1 MTSNINIDFNQVG
14 KVVCVGRNYAA
25 HAQELNNPIP
35 SEPLLF
41 IKPNSTLVEMDKPIR
56 LVSEHKVHFELELA
70 ILIGKPLNNPTP
82 EQAFAS
88 IDGLALALDL
98 TLRDIQSQLKQRG
111 QPWERAKSF
120 VGACPVSAFVPL
132 QQLGIYQQQ
141 DMRHLC
147 FSLHLNQQLQQQ
159 GQIQDMLFCIPFLL
173 QNMAQAFGLKQG
185 DIVLT
190 GTPEGVGQL
199 HHNDKLEC
207 RLWHIKNPELSYH
220 IKTDVA

>member
-14 KVVCVGRNYAA
+14 KIVCVGRNYAA

-41 IKPNSTLVEMDKPIR
+41 IKPNSTLVEMEKPIH
-56 LVSEHKVHFELELA
+56 LLPEHKVHFELELA

-88 IDGLALALDL
+88 IDGFALALDL
-98 TLRDIQSQLKQRG
+98 TLRDVQSQLKQQG
-111 QPWERAKSF
+111 KPWERAKSF
-120 VGACPVSAFVPL
+120 VGACPVAAFIPP
-132 QQLGIYQQQ
+132 QRLGIYQQQ
-141 DMRHLC
+141 DMQHLC
-147 FSLHLNQQLQQQ
+147 FSLHLNQRLQQQ
-159 GQIQDMLFCIPFLL
+159 GQIQDMLFSIPFLL

-199 HHNDKLEC
+199 HQNDKLEC
-207 RLWHIKNPELSYH
+207 RLWHTKKPELAYH
-220 IKTDVA
+220 IKTDIV